1 MTDLTELVLENII
14 AEDCNIHDYALKCE
28 GCKNYFAVI
37 TQLDVVTLQEKV
49 LLQSAHMF
57 ESEKEVL
64 EVIKNVRKIIKQKI
78 EN

>member
-1 MTDLTELVLENII
+1 MTDLTGLILENII
-14 AEDCNIHDYALKCE
+14 AEDCHIHEYALKCE

-37 TQLDVVTLQEKV
+37 TKLDVVTLEEKV

-57 ESEKEVL
+57 ESEKQVL
-64 EVIKNVRKIIKQKI
+64 DVIKDVRKTIKQKI